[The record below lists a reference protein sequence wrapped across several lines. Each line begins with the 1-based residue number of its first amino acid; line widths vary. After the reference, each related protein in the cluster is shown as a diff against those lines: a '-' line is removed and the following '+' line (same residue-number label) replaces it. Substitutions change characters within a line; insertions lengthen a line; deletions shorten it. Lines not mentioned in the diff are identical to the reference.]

1 MTKRFTQWTAILF
14 SLVFLSCQPQTA
26 KPTFAPRDQVP
37 GRLKDGRIL
46 LPNGW
51 MLEPA
56 GEHLALGDLPLG
68 LDVTPDERYA
78 AVANSGGAQNVFII
92 DLKTRKV
99 TDTLATGH
107 AWLGVRFFDRG
118 KQLAISGGRYNA
130 VFLFNFAE
138 GKATPRDTIVLGEPF
153 PRQRIGVAGI
163 DVAADGQ
170 ILFAAGKDDSALY
183 AYDLTLD
190 SLRYRIKLPAEPY
203 TCRAHPIRPEVFVS
217 LWGGA
222 QVAVIDRAQEK
233 IVAQIAVGDHPN
245 DMAFSP
251 EAQRLFVANANLNSV
266 SVIDIATRRV
276 VETIQT
282 ALAPDAPPGSTS
294 NALIVSADGK
304 QLFVANADNN
314 YVAVFDIAIP
324 GRSRSLGFI
333 PVGWYPTALRAL
345 RSTSTLLVVNAKGHS
360 GSRANR
366 RGLNQNS
373 DYGATV
379 FPGSL
384 SFVPMPAAQQLGSYT
399 EKVYRHSPFKP
410 RWRQGVEEY
419 LPPNHPIPRKVGE
432 ASPIKYVFYII
443 KENRTYDQI
452 LGDIPEG
459 NGDYKLALF
468 PEEVTPNHHAL
479 AREFVLLDNLYANGE
494 SSADGHE
501 WSTAAY
507 ATDYIVKT
515 RPEAYAEKGDDD
527 TAEGHR
533 RLAAPKF
540 GYLWDFCQRAR
551 ISFRSYGEFVEYA
564 VAGRKDTVTAK
575 VESLKANFAPN
586 FPPYDFDIADTTRVR
601 IWRQEFDEYD
611 RTGNLPRLQV
621 IRLPNDRTAGTQKN
635 MPTAR
640 AMVAD
645 NDLALGMMIE
655 RISHSR
661 YWKECAIFVV
671 EANAQNG
678 QDHVDA
684 HRIVGFVISPYALR
698 HSVDRRMYSTVSV
711 LRTMELILGLP
722 PMSQFDASAT
732 PMHASFTE
740 IPDFTP
746 YVHRPANINL
756 KEMNPDNAYGQQR
769 SEEMNLAVDDAI
781 PDVEF
786 NEIIWNSIRGTAS
799 EMPAPVRSAFVRV
812 GNGDDDDDD
821 E

>member
-1 MTKRFTQWTAILF
+1 MTKHLTQWTAILF

-26 KPTFAPRDQVP
+26 KLTFAPRDQVP

-78 AVANSGGAQNVFII
+78 AVTNSGVAQNVFII
-92 DLKTRKV
+92 DLKTRKI
-99 TDTLATGH
+99 TDTLAVGH

-138 GKATPRDTIVLGEPF
+138 GKAAPRDTIVFGEPF
-153 PRQRIGVAGI
+153 PQQRISVAGI
-163 DVAADGQ
+163 EVAADGQ
-170 ILFAAGKDDSALY
+170 ILFAVGRDDSTLY

-222 QVAVIDRAQEK
+222 QVAVIDREQEK
-233 IVAQIAVGDHPN
+233 IVAQIDAGDHPN

-266 SVIDIATRRV
+266 SVIDIATRQV
-276 VETIQT
+276 TETIQT
-282 ALAPDAPPGSTS
+282 ALAPDAPPGSTPNGLAIS
-294 NALIVSADGK
+294 SDGR
-304 QLFVANADNN
+304 QLFVANANNN
-314 YVAVFDIAIP
+314 YVAVFDIATP

-333 PVGWYPTALRAL
+333 PTGWHPTALHAL
-345 RSTSTLLVVNAKGHS
+345 RSTPTLLVINGKGHS
-360 GSRANR
+360 GSKANL
-366 RGLNQNS
+366 RGLNQDI
-373 DYGATV
+373 DYGATM

-384 SFVPMPAAQQLGSYT
+384 SFVPMPAAQQLASYT
-399 EKVYRHSPFKP
+399 EKVYSNSPLKK

-419 LPPNHPIPRKVGE
+419 IPPHHPIPRKVGDP
-432 ASPIKYVFYII
+432 SPIKYVFYII
-443 KENRTYDQI
+443 KENRTYDEI

-479 AREFVLLDNLYANGE
+479 AREFVLLDNLYANAE
-494 SSADGHE
+494 VSADGHE
-501 WSTAAY
+501 WSLAAY
-507 ATDYIVKT
+507 ATDYVEKT
-515 RPEAYAEKGDDD
+515 WPEVYGKNGDGHSAERQ
-527 TAEGHR
+527 R
-533 RLAAPKF
+533 RIASPKS
-540 GYLWDFCQRAR
+540 GYIWDLCQRAK
-551 ISFRSYGEFVEYA
+551 ISYRSYGEFVEYA

-586 FPPYDFDIADTTRVR
+586 FPPYDLEIADTTRVR
-601 IWRQEFDEYD
+601 IWRQEFDEYE
-611 RTGNLPRLQV
+611 RNGNLPRFQV
-621 IRLPNDRTAGTQKN
+621 IRLPNDHTAGTQKN
-635 MPTAR
+635 MPTPR

-671 EANAQNG
+671 ENNTQNG
-678 QDHVDA
+678 PDHVDA
-684 HRIVGFVISPYALR
+684 HRIVGFVISPYVLR
-698 HSVDRRMYSTVSV
+698 HSVDRRMYSTASV

-722 PMSQFDASAT
+722 PMTQFDASAT

-746 YVHRPANINL
+746 YTCRPATVNL
-756 KEMNPDNAYGQQR
+756 KEMNA
-769 SEEMNLAVDDAI
+769 
-781 PDVEF
+781 
-786 NEIIWNSIRGTAS
+786 
-799 EMPAPVRSAFVRV
+799 
-812 GNGDDDDDD
+812 DD